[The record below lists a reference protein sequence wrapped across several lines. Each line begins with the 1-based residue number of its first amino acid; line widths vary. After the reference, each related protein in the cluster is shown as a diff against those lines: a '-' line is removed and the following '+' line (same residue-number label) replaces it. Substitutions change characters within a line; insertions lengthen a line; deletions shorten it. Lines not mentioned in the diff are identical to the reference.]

1 MADGFAQQPL
11 CRNLVSKV
19 QGRRVDKS
27 QAEGLL
33 LPASVKVQVYVYR
46 RSTYVGGVATATVHE
61 FGDGRKLVLGGP
73 WRDNAGV
80 EEEAEE

>member
-1 MADGFAQQPL
+1 MAEGFAQQPL
-11 CRNLVSKV
+11 GRNLVSKV
-19 QGRRVDKS
+19 QRRRIDKS
-27 QAEGLL
+27 QTEGLL

-61 FGDGRKLVLGGP
+61 LCDGRKLVLGGP
-73 WRDNAGV
+73 RRDDAGV